1 MKKGTDNKKIIVAYV
16 PVLHE
21 GYLRFFNKHR
31 YAKELFLIGTDISK
45 NYKQLTKDLRA
56 IDPLLMKKAID
67 SLGIFKEVKVIGEAD
82 LKKID
87 GISLKNAEIKREG
100 SIKGGSNVEFI
111 MPDEDVMQN
120 LADKYLLNAKV
131 NFDSIFL
138 RWDKHKSFDGQP
150 VDADQEVSIK
160 DFDKKL
166 IKELKVEAE
175 KSSDWW
181 RHIGAAVVKGGIV
194 IMKTHN
200 HAVPNEQMPYVEG
213 DPRADFSKGI
223 NVELSTSFHCE
234 AKLIAEAARV
244 GISLEGASMY
254 ATTFPCPPCAKLIA
268 YSGIKEIFYADG
280 YGVLDGERI
289 LKSRGVKIIFV
300 KTGK

>member
-1 MKKGTDNKKIIVAYV
+1 MKKGTTNKKIIIAYV

-31 YAKELFLIGTDISK
+31 DAKELFLIGTDISK
-45 NYKQLTKDLRA
+45 NYRQLTKDLRA
-56 IDPLLMKKAID
+56 IDPLKMKKAID
-67 SLGIFKEVKVIGEAD
+67 SLGIFNEVRVIGEVN
-82 LKKID
+82 LKKL
-87 GISLKNAEIKREG
+87 GELS
-100 SIKGGSNVEFI
+100 SNVEFV
-111 MPDEDVMQN
+111 MPDEDVMQD

-150 VDADQEVSIK
+150 VNADQEVSIK
-160 DFDKKL
+160 SFDKKL
-166 IKELKVEAE
+166 IKDLKIEAE

-181 RHIGAAVVKGGIV
+181 RHIGAAVVKDGKV

-200 HAVPNEQMPYVEG
+200 HAVPNEQMPYIEG
-213 DPRADFSKGI
+213 DPRSDFSKGI
-223 NVELSTSFHCE
+223 NVEISTSFHCE
-234 AKLIAEAARV
+234 AKLIAQAARE
-244 GISLEGASMY
+244 GISLEGASMF

-268 YSGIKEIFYADG
+268 YSGIKEIYYADG